1 VLTDEEEEGL
11 VGVQESLMERGDR
24 EAAELVK
31 QATGRLKRAEE
42 RLHVI
47 ELACT
52 YQNLLEKTKRT
63 PRIHLRGDEILALL
77 TED

>member
-1 VLTDEEEEGL
+1 VLTDEEEADLIE
-11 VGVQESLMERGDR
+11 VQESLMERGDR
-24 EAAELVK
+24 QAAEIVK
-31 QATGRLKRAEE
+31 HATGRLKRAEE

-52 YQNLLEKTKRT
+52 YANLMDPTTRT

-77 TED
+77 MED

>member
-1 VLTDEEEEGL
+1 ME
-11 VGVQESLMERGDR
+11 VQQSLMERGEK
-24 EAAELVK
+24 EAAEIVMN
-31 QATGRLKRAEE
+31 ATGRLKRAEE
-42 RLHVI
+42 RIHVI

-52 YQNLLEKTKRT
+52 YANMMDPTKRT